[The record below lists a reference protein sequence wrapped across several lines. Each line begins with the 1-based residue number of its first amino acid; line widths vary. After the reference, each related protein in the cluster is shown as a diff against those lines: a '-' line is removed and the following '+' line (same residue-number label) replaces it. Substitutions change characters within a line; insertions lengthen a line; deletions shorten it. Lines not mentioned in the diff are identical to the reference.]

1 MAGTTAACLNMRE
14 GACRAAII
22 LRTDIPDPGALII
35 LRAEG
40 IMRERPAN
48 TMQVARARIIP
59 ERPANT
65 MPVAQVPII
74 REELE
79 LTMPEQ
85 RANTMPERRRIIPQR
100 AAFPTGERRQDINQQ
115 RAATIRQL
123 LMRRR
128 AVLMQRH
135 PLTRPVRAV
144 EGQGPRSMRRR
155 EAGSIESS

>member
-1 MAGTTAACLNMRE
+1 LADTTAACLSMGE
-14 GACRAAII
+14 GACQAVIM
-22 LRTDIPDPGALII
+22 LPTDIPGQGALII
-35 LRAEG
+35 LAGAER
-40 IMRERPAN
+40 IM
-48 TMQVARARIIP
+48 P

-65 MPVAQVPII
+65 MRVAPARII
-74 REELE
+74 PEWLE
-79 LTMPEQ
+79 I
-85 RANTMPERRRIIPQR
+85 TMPERRRIIPQR

-155 EAGSIESS
+155 KAGSIESS